1 MIAST
6 PTSWENVNEVRGA
19 YEGTLRLTVFT
30 RSRVAVTSK
39 SDEITDGEDR
49 LGECR
54 HEGDSGNDGFD
65 REWSHGV
72 LLFR

>member
-6 PTSWENVNEVRGA
+6 PTSWGDVNELREA
-19 YEGTLRLTVFT
+19 YGDTLRLTVFT
-30 RSRVAVTSK
+30 RSQVAATSK
-39 SDEITDGEDR
+39 AYEITDGEDR

-54 HEGDSGNDGFD
+54 HEGDSRNDGFD
-65 REWSHGV
+65 GEWSHGV